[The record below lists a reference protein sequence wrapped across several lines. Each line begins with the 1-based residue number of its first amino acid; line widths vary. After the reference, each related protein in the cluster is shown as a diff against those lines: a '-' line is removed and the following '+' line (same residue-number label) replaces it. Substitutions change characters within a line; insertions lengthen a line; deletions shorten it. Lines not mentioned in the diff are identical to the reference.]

1 MGGYAVARL
10 TLADP
15 LKLILGS
22 RITNWEIEGMKFNGE
37 LYNFD
42 HHQVVTPYA
51 GLIYEINDVYSA
63 YVSYTD
69 IFNPQDAQDRNGN
82 YLDPLEGENYEAG
95 IKAEYLQGRVN
106 AMVSIFRIEQDNLA
120 QADVGYL
127 IPGSINQAS
136 YAADGTTSKGFEVEV
151 SGAITDNWNLL
162 VGWSQFRAEDAD
174 GTAVNTDYP
183 RRTAT
188 LFTTYRLNK
197 LTLGGGVNWES
208 SNYTWATNPLGQT
221 EKLKQDSYA
230 IVRLMAKYQVTPAL
244 SAQLNI
250 NNLFDEKYY
259 TNIGFYSQVAYGTP
273 RNANLTLKYDF

>member
-1 MGGYAVARL
+1 ME
-10 TLADP
+10 
-15 LKLILGS
+15 
-22 RITNWEIEGMKFNGE
+22 WNGE

-51 GLIYEINDVYSA
+51 GLIYDINDVYSA
-63 YVSYTD
+63 YLSYTD
-69 IFNPQDAQDRNGN
+69 IFNPQDYQDRNGN

-120 QADVGYL
+120 QVDSGNL
-127 IPGSINQAS
+127 IPGTINQAY
-136 YAADGTTSKGFEVEV
+136 YAAEGTTSKGFEAEV
-151 SGAITDNWNLL
+151 SGAITENWNLM
-162 VGWSQFRAEDAD
+162 VGWSQFQAEDAD
-174 GTAVNTDYP
+174 GTAVNTRHP

-188 LFTTYRLNK
+188 LFTTYRLNQ

-208 SNYTWATNPLGQT
+208 SNYTLATNPLGQT
-221 EKLKQDSYA
+221 EKLKQDSFA
-230 IVRLMAKYQVTPAL
+230 LVRLMAKYQVTPAL

-259 TNIGFYSQVAYGTP
+259 TNLGFYSQLAYGAP